1 MLENILQKLQ
11 SFCILY
17 KKLPEIQGDK
27 TMPQPLRQFHKT
39 EHTSIKYAMGQID
52 IYGNVFHEC
61 YELYLLLQ
69 GDVEFIS
76 SHTRQNIHPGQLVII
91 PPGEYH
97 QFLVLSDMQTYERCV
112 IDVWPGLLEESVL
125 KDTLRSRELL
135 TLSADHRIRTHYQ
148 YLTDCLLAGRE
159 EDLAYILPAVVTDIL
174 FLIKNT
180 SGSHVLSPGK
190 LRTVSLQLMEF
201 IDAHYT
207 EPLSLEDL
215 AAVCFLSVSSVSH
228 IFKEDFGISI
238 KKYILQKR
246 MISAH
251 QALAAGGSSKEIS
264 HALGFTDYSAFYRA
278 YKQYY
283 GCAPSETKR

>member
-1 MLENILQKLQ
+1 M
-11 SFCILY
+11 S
-17 KKLPEIQGDK
+17 
-27 TMPQPLRQFHKT
+27 QPLRKFF
-39 EHTSIKYAMGQID
+39 ESGRTSIKYAMGQID

-61 YELYLLLQ
+61 YELYLLLK
-69 GDVEFIS
+69 GDVEFIN

-97 QFLVLSDMQTYERCV
+97 QFLVHSDMQTYERCV

-125 KDTLRSRELL
+125 RDTLCGKELL
-135 TLSADHRIRTHYQ
+135 TLPTDHRIRCHYQ
-148 YLTDCLLAGRE
+148 YLMDCLTAERE
-159 EDLAYILPAVVTDIL
+159 ADLAYILPAVVTDIL

-180 SGSHVLSPGK
+180 SGDPALSPGK
-190 LRTVSLQLMEF
+190 LRTVSLHLMEY

-207 EPLSLEDL
+207 EPLYLEEL
-215 AAVCFLSVSSVSH
+215 AARCFLSVSSVSH

-246 MISAH
+246 MIGAH
-251 QALAAGGSSKEIS
+251 QSLMAGSSSKEVS
-264 HALGFTDYSAFYRA
+264 LAFGFTDYSAFYRA

-283 GCAPSETKR
+283 GYAPSETKR